1 MFTLT
6 ETGRP
11 ETNTLLP
18 NEAGAYAKESGG
30 RGGGGQPP
38 KASSQETPLLE

>member
-1 MFTLT
+1 VT

-18 NEAGAYAKESGG
+18 NEAGAEGKESGG
-30 RGGGGQPP
+30 GGGGGGQPP